1 MKKKYIAYGLILI
14 ELIVQII
21 GFIDY
26 NGAPAFLWT
35 LADAIVFL
43 VPLLI
48 GTRLGLICL
57 LPVAVSEIVWFLSY
71 HSVGALLHLLSFAIA
86 VIILGAVNKR
96 LSQEAGFRRGV
107 FSIILFIAFWV
118 GEEIFYR
125 ALVALFLQI
134 PFAWEDVFKSIL
146 SPVTIVLVM
155 VLAGFVKIDKSR
167 ASA

>member
-14 ELIVQII
+14 ELIIQII

-26 NGAPAFLWT
+26 DGAPAFLWT

-43 VPLLI
+43 VPLLF

-86 VIILGAVNKR
+86 VIILGTVNKK
-96 LSQEAGFRRGV
+96 LNQTTGFPRV
-107 FSIILFIAFWV
+107 IFSIILFIAFWV
-118 GEEIFYR
+118 GRKFCTVR
-125 ALVALFLQI
+125 WSRCFCKSLLPGRMSLNRSFHQSQLF
-134 PFAWEDVFKSIL
+134 S
-146 SPVTIVLVM
+146 
-155 VLAGFVKIDKSR
+155 
-167 ASA
+167 